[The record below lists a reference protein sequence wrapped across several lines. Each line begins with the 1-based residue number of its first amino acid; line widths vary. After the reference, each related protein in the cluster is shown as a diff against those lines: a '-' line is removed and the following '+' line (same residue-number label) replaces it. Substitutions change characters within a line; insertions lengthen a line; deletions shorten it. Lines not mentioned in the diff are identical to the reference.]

1 MSPDIRFD
9 AGPARL
15 SEVHECRRP
24 TPPARRLGTAASI
37 DLLGLKDR
45 WLSWCASGEVTPSR
59 AFRSIVKRLTS
70 SHDQVAAPARKAKP
84 LRTAPRGED
93 PDPEPSEHPHV
104 HSIVNVWGEDGKRMN
119 PRKEDR
125 QRWRETCAE
134 ALRDNGIVV
143 TATGRL
149 QRIKL
154 ERGESRAV
162 RQITEDHE
170 IA

>member
-1 MSPDIRFD
+1 MV
-9 AGPARL
+9 
-15 SEVHECRRP
+15 E
-24 TPPARRLGTAASI
+24 
-37 DLLGLKDR
+37 
-45 WLSWCASGEVTPSR
+45 
-59 AFRSIVKRLTS
+59 RLTS

-84 LRTAPRGED
+84 LRTAARGED

-104 HSIVNVWGEDGKRMN
+104 HLIVNVRGEDGKRLN
-119 PRKEDR
+119 PRKEDL
-125 QRWRETCAE
+125 QRWRETYAE
-134 ALRDNGIVV
+134 ALRDDGIDV
-143 TATGRL
+143 TATGRP